1 MNLPKIHKSFA
12 EQVEILKSRNMI
24 IESER
29 EIPFCDFQRAM
40 TERAGYGYIVV
51 ISILLILG
59 IDY

>member
-1 MNLPKIHKSFA
+1 MCPSAVVHRTGAHGK
-12 EQVEILKSRNMI
+12 VPVVVR
-24 IESER
+24 SER